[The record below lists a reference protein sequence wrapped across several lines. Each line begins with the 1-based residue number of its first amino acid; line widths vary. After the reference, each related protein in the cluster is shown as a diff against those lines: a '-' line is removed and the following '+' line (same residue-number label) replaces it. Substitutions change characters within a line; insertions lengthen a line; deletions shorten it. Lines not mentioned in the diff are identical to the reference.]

1 MQVAKFFFSFEQIL
15 WCKLLF
21 FRIVECPSE
30 FRSDRLGK
38 VATNKSGQ
46 ITVDTLAELRTQLN
60 SKKDKYKMSEAKVE
74 VTKLLAYKLE
84 DIVAAKNA
92 NSGQGSQVIRWT
104 LSDTDST
111 RNEYLWL
118 VKVKPILMKVLAV
131 IFGVL
136 SLFSFLGVVC
146 SMAGVSS
153 DVSVYYLAVHASTST
168 TGGITIFVLITLGY
182 ITYITSWSLFQ
193 IRLAGLMEL
202 VPYRTTPE
210 SLSFNVRMIARL
222 AAPLAFFYLG
232 WINENGIK
240 SGSWQYNQA
249 PNLVT
254 YQNITS
260 GNATQ
265 LVQVTTSQAIFMPS
279 SFSNF
284 YQLQSVPA
292 IQVCM

>member
-1 MQVAKFFFSFEQIL
+1 M
-15 WCKLLF
+15 
-21 FRIVECPSE
+21 
-30 FRSDRLGK
+30 GK

-46 ITVDTLAELRTQLN
+46 ITIDSLAELRTQLN
-60 SKKDKYKMSEAKVE
+60 TKKDKYKMSEAKVE
-74 VTKLLAYKLE
+74 VTKLLAYRLE
-84 DIVAAKNA
+84 DIVASKNA
-92 NSGQGSQVIRWT
+92 NNGQGSQVIRWT

-111 RNEYLWL
+111 RNEYLWY
-118 VKVKPILMKVLAV
+118 VKVKPMLMKVLAV
-131 IFGVL
+131 IFAIL

-153 DVSVYYLAVHASTST
+153 TVSVYYLAVHDSKST

-193 IRLAGLMEL
+193 MRLAGLMEL

-240 SGSWQYNQA
+240 SGSWQYNLA

-254 YQNITS
+254 YQNVTTLV
-260 GNATQ
+260 GNGTQ
-265 LVQVTTSQAIFMPS
+265 VQTYLQQVTTSQSIFMPS

-284 YQLQSVPA
+284 YQLQSVVA
-292 IQVCM
+292 IQVMYIV

>member
-1 MQVAKFFFSFEQIL
+1 M
-15 WCKLLF
+15 
-21 FRIVECPSE
+21 
-30 FRSDRLGK
+30 
-38 VATNKSGQ
+38 ATNKSGQ

-104 LSDTDST
+104 LSDTDSS

-260 GNATQ
+260 GNTTQ

-292 IQVCM
+292 IQVCMYVCMYVV